1 MWYIPVVDFPT
12 SKESYVHRIGRT
24 GRNGK
29 SGKAISFVSQEDLKM
44 LHSVEGYTNVEIQMQ
59 KMESLEPK
67 DAEWEVKEKEFRQR
81 QQQKMKPKAGKGAV
95 FQKDITKLCIGG
107 GRKSKLRAGDVV
119 GTICSIEG
127 VTAEDIGIIDVRD
140 SITYVE
146 ILNKKGKMVCDQL
159 QEKTIKGKVR
169 KVKIR

>member
-1 MWYIPVVDFPT
+1 
-12 SKESYVHRIGRT
+12 
-24 GRNGK
+24 
-29 SGKAISFVSQEDLKM
+29 
-44 LHSVEGYTNVEIQMQ
+44 
-59 KMESLEPK
+59 
-67 DAEWEVKEKEFRQR
+67 
-81 QQQKMKPKAGKGAV
+81 MKPKAGKGAV